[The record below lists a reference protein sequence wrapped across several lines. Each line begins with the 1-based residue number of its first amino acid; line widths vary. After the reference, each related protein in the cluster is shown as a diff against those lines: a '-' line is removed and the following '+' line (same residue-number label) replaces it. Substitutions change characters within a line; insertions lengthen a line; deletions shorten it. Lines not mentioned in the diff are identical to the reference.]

1 MHTSEPRVRLPELTS
16 EQCTVLA
23 ATARDALDKLPVN
36 RRAAADAEVDAEQ
49 WKVIEPVLRPLDNKH
64 TALTNLVF
72 TFARTLALY
81 ANRRSTP
88 DTQSVVTAIRI
99 ACGISPQEPVW
110 EEYLRFI
117 DAIGRLPS
125 HRQSSR
131 SASDNFDP
139 TEVTRARR
147 LYESSLVSYAAR
159 LT

>member
-72 TFARTLALY
+72 TFARTLAFY

-110 EEYLRFI
+110 EEVTGQVFVF
-117 DAIGRLPS
+117 
-125 HRQSSR
+125 R
-131 SASDNFDP
+131 SMAC
-139 TEVTRARR
+139 RCRR
-147 LYESSLVSYAAR
+147 RCCGGPVVSWH
-159 LT
+159 